1 MFYLHIIQYAGFV
14 GAQITN
20 SILVYLIVT
29 RAKKLFGTYRY
40 VMFSF
45 AIYFSLYAWIEIL
58 TQPIIHI
65 KSPACV
71 VFMESP
77 LKHNMLLG
85 YNITCLY
92 CGSFALVISL
102 LAAQFSYRYVAVC
115 RPTFLAHNE
124 RLILLSIFIPCL
136 ICFTAWYAF
145 VFFGMS
151 NSIEKQMYLKD
162 ELRGY
167 YDEDSTTVP
176 FIAVMYW
183 SIGDDGKKIWRFWD
197 LMLLVACV
205 ITIVLHVHLSG
216 VLFYVDSILKFH
228 KTAGVLISSLYC
240 GSFALCISMLAMHF
254 VFRYVAVCNHQKLHH
269 FDGLKVYLLF
279 IPPFLLFTIWT
290 LSIYFNFG
298 PNEIKND
305 FFRNVTM
312 ELYDEDIDK
321 IAFMGPL
328 YFAICLTTCVIC
340 AFKTYKKLNDMTIQ
354 MSERTRS
361 LNKQLFW
368 TLGLQTLL
376 PCITQYIPVGTMFF
390 LPFFEIQFGRIGN
403 VVGAACSRYPA
414 IDPIIA
420 IFMIDRFRKFV
431 LRKEGKTVSNT
442 SKVSTVNV
450 DGKFSN
456 GLIEQ

>member
-1 MFYLHIIQYAGFV
+1 MAVTPLLRIIQFTAFTI
-14 GAQITN
+14 AISANT
-20 SILVYLIVT
+20 LLLYLIKI
-29 RAKKLFGTYRY
+29 RAGSSFGSYR
-40 VMFSF
+40 VMMISFSIY
-45 AIYFSLYAWIEIL
+45 AIIYSIIEI
-58 TQPIIHI
+58 
-65 KSPACV
+65 
-71 VFMESP
+71 
-77 LKHNMLLG
+77 
-85 YNITCLY
+85 
-92 CGSFALVISL
+92 
-102 LAAQFSYRYVAVC
+102 
-115 RPTFLAHNE
+115 
-124 RLILLSIFIPCL
+124 
-136 ICFTAWYAF
+136 FT
-145 VFFGMS
+145 M
-151 NSIEKQMYLKD
+151 
-162 ELRGY
+162 
-167 YDEDSTTVP
+167 P
-176 FIAVMYW
+176 
-183 SIGDDGKKIWRFWD
+183 
-197 LMLLVACV
+197 
-205 ITIVLHVHLSG
+205 VLHVHLSG

-328 YFAICLTTCVIC
+328 YFTRLENGCRIFRFPDLLGAFISCTIMAICLTTCVIC

-403 VVGAACSRYPA
+403 VVGAACSLYPA